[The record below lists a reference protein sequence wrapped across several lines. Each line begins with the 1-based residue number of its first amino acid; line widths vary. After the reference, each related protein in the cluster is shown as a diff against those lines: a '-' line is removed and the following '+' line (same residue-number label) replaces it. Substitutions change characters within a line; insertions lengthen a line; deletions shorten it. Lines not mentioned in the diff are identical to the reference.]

1 MDEKIK
7 VLVVDDEEVV
17 CLGYQRLLS
26 SDSFSVMTAPD
37 GDTAL
42 KILETRSFDVILLD
56 LKMPG
61 MDGLEVLRTIKERWP
76 ASEVVMITGFP
87 SLETVKEAVQ
97 FGAYDYLAKPVVP
110 EVVIRVT
117 TGATLQKRWA
127 LQREGPGEG
136 RETPV
141 SARFSWGG

>member
-7 VLVVDDEEVV
+7 VLIVDDEEVV

-26 SDSFSVMTAPD
+26 GDGFSVMTAPD

-42 KILETRSFDVILLD
+42 KIMEMNSFDVVLLD

-61 MDGLEVLRTIKERWP
+61 MDGLAVLKTIKDRWP
-76 ASEVVMITGFP
+76 TSEVVMITGYP

-117 TGATLQKRWA
+117 TGATMQKRWA
-127 LQREGPGEG
+127 LHREGPGER

-141 SARFSWGG
+141 GPRFSWGC